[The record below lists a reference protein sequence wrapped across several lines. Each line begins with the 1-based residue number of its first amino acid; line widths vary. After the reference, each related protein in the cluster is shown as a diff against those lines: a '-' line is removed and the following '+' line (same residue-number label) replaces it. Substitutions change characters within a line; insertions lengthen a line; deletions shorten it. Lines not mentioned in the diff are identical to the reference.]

1 MEGPL
6 RRFHVFSEL
15 FADYPTLEQNKLS
28 LDDGPPAVGE
38 YRHSFYPADWPLTPQ
53 IGATATKAKSRPDGG
68 PNHRPTRS
76 EEDRRRVGS
85 VVRPPVRRKN
95 PPNELDIFASP
106 EKNTGRKPRRNSES
120 SVLEKPPMS
129 EEERRRR
136 ERHRRERDS
145 RYQRDS
151 SKRESGHPRH
161 SRRKPHGLDII
172 DKLDATGIY
181 GAGCEF
187 PTFDYTDS
195 DPLIPTTASTIH
207 YPFIPTIDEI
217 HNDLSCFLAVF
228 HHDGP
233 FDACNPHRNRKKDH
247 RAPMQAFP
255 ENSANMALGGSG
267 PLNDRLDL
275 NKIHGTGTEG
285 YKDYGNAGYYDA
297 GHSRRPEASRNISFD
312 PYARAEPVH
321 GEESFGLGTST
332 FLEGAPASR
341 KAIER
346 RESEVEA
353 KQKAELVAGGLG
365 RKKSIAQRLRG
376 MSTGRAVRYGDGTAA
391 AAIRSPDARPPER
404 HNAGNGNGGP
414 SQDAVD
420 LPQVKARSSQSVG
433 TAGSSKVSPVTLKD
447 EPNPGDGSYDEAYD
461 KKGAQIKVAEEKREE
476 DANANDAEGSAGGRV
491 RALSSPRKPL
501 ALPLERKAAT
511 DNDGDPTPPS
521 PPEAGSE
528 VKPSGGGSFLSRV
541 KSLKG
546 GKRPTRRP
554 S

>member
-1 MEGPL
+1 MEGTL
-6 RRFHVFSEL
+6 RRFHLFSEL
-15 FADYPTLEQNKLS
+15 FADYPTLMQNKLS

-38 YRHSFYPADWPLTPQ
+38 YLQSLYSADWPLTPQ
-53 IGATATKAKSRPDGG
+53 IGEPVMTAQSRLDGG
-68 PNHRPTRS
+68 QTHRPTRS
-76 EEDRRRVGS
+76 EEDRPRVGT

-95 PPNELDIFASP
+95 PTEELDIFASP
-106 EKNTGRKPRRNSES
+106 EKSTGRKPRRNSES
-120 SVLEKPPMS
+120 SLLDKPPVS
-129 EEERRRR
+129 EEDRRRR

-151 SKRESGHPRH
+151 SKRESGHSRH
-161 SRRKPHGLDII
+161 SRRKPHGLDLI

-187 PTFDYTDS
+187 PTFNYTNFDS
-195 DPLIPTTASTIH
+195 LIHTTASTYP
-207 YPFIPTIDEI
+207 YPFIPNFDEM
-217 HNDLSCFLAVF
+217 HNDLSCFLSVF

-275 NKIHGTGTEG
+275 NKIHGMGTEG
-285 YKDYGNAGYYDA
+285 YKDYGNAAYYEA
-297 GHSRRPEASRNISFD
+297 AYGRRPEASRNISFD
-312 PYARAEPVH
+312 PYARTEPVH

-346 RESEVEA
+346 RESEAEA
-353 KQKAELVAGGLG
+353 QQKVDFAIGGLG

-376 MSTGRAVRYGDGTAA
+376 MSTGRAVRHGDGTTV
-391 AAIRSPDARPPER
+391 AAIRSPDARHAER
-404 HNAGNGNGGP
+404 LNAGNGNGTP
-414 SQDAVD
+414 SPDTVG
-420 LPQVKARSSQSVG
+420 LPQVKVRSSQIMGAVG
-433 TAGSSKVSPVTLKD
+433 SAKVTAVTLKD
-447 EPNPGDGSYDEAYD
+447 EPSLLDSSYDEAYD
-461 KKGAQIKVAEEKREE
+461 KKGRQIKVAEEKREE
-476 DANANDAEGSAGGRV
+476 VANTNDAEDSADGRA
-491 RALSSPRKPL
+491 RALSSPKKAL
-501 ALPLERKAAT
+501 AFPLELKTTA
-511 DNDGDPTPPS
+511 DNGSDTTPPS
-521 PPEAGSE
+521 APEAGGETKSN
-528 VKPSGGGSFLSRV
+528 SGGSFLSRV

-546 GKRPTRRP
+546 GRRPTRRP